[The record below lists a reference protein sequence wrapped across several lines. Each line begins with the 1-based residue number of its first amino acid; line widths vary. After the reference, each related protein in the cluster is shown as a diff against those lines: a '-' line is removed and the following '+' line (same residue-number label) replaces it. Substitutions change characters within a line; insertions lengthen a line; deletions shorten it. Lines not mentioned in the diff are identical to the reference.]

1 MLFSFLAYSSSS
13 TTMPNGQSQH
23 CISSCQDGMHSYS
36 KTLQSNNMRKRGSI
50 VYSLM
55 FVALA
60 VSTIGCKSKSD
71 DPQLPELSEQEKV
84 VAILTSGTATWTPP
98 TASGVTLAGIDV
110 TEEFFSGF
118 TIRFTGNQL
127 FTTGSTPVW
136 LRQDTWQF
144 KPGTSNIIIRGQ
156 DNKEVTITSISET
169 QLILT
174 LDWTETTFGGRT
186 NSLPGRYS
194 FTLNK

>member
-1 MLFSFLAYSSSS
+1 M
-13 TTMPNGQSQH
+13 
-23 CISSCQDGMHSYS
+23 
-36 KTLQSNNMRKRGSI
+36 
-50 VYSLM
+50 YSLL
-55 FVALA
+55 FIALA
-60 VSTIGCKSKSD
+60 VSTIGCKSKND
-71 DPQLPELSEQEKV
+71 DPQPPELSEQEKV

-174 LDWTETTFGGRT
+174 LDWTETTFGGRN